1 MAKNPP
7 ANAGDM
13 GSSPAPGAFHTP
25 WGNLARVP
33 QLLSPCPAT
42 REATTVTSLRTA
54 AGEQPLLTATGE
66 ASTQRRRPGTA
77 ENTQIKFEEK
87 FTPLEVSST
96 TTLSEVIPS
105 LVSTSGPCFHS
116 TEAKV

>member
-1 MAKNPP
+1 MLITSFWRIPTTGLVCMYGFHKILLCINYIMSFLGGPVVKSLP

-42 REATTVTSLRTA
+42 REATTCSRNKKLK
-54 AGEQPLLTATGE
+54 LI
-66 ASTQRRRPGTA
+66 
-77 ENTQIKFEEK
+77 N
-87 FTPLEVSST
+87 
-96 TTLSEVIPS
+96 
-105 LVSTSGPCFHS
+105 
-116 TEAKV
+116 